1 MFTDLYVET
10 TNPKLTLSEFL
21 SARLLNKMATSVLFH
36 TILYV
41 VALNM
46 VSYVLMGDTLSLD
59 VNIRLSIFLVLVMSF
74 GFVARFYRV
83 KELYHY
89 GGKEYVDKA
98 YMTWYFLS

>member
-10 TNPKLTLSEFL
+10 TNPTLTLSEFL
-21 SARLLNKMATSVLFH
+21 SVRLLTKMAASVLFH

-41 VALNM
+41 VSLNM
-46 VSYVLMGDTLSLD
+46 VSYVFGYTLSSD
-59 VNIRLSIFLVLVMSF
+59 VNIRLSIFLVLVMSL

-98 YMTWYFLS
+98 YITWYFLS

>member
-10 TNPKLTLSEFL
+10 TNPTLTLSEFL
-21 SARLLNKMATSVLFH
+21 SVRLLTKMVASVLFH

-41 VALNM
+41 VSLNM
-46 VSYVLMGDTLSLD
+46 VSYVFGYTLSSD
-59 VNIRLSIFLVLVMSF
+59 VNIRLSIFLVLVMSL

-98 YMTWYFLS
+98 YITWYFLS

>member
-21 SARLLNKMATSVLFH
+21 SVRLLNKMAASVLFH

-41 VALNM
+41 LSLNM
-46 VSYVLMGDTLSLD
+46 VSYVFGYTLSSD
-59 VNIRLSIFLVLVMSF
+59 VNIRLSIFLVLVMAI

>member
-21 SARLLNKMATSVLFH
+21 SARLLNKMALSVLFH

-46 VSYVLMGDTLSLD
+46 VSYVFGGTLSLD
-59 VNIRLSIFLVLVMSF
+59 VNIRLSILLVLVMSF

-98 YMTWYFLS
+98 YITWYFLS

>member
-21 SARLLNKMATSVLFH
+21 SVRLLTKMALSVLFH
-36 TILYV
+36 TILYL

-46 VSYVLMGDTLSLD
+46 VSYVFGGTLSLD

-98 YMTWYFLS
+98 YITWYFLS

>member
-21 SARLLNKMATSVLFH
+21 SVRLLNKMATSVLFH

-46 VSYVLMGDTLSLD
+46 VSYVFGGTLSLD
-59 VNIRLSIFLVLVMSF
+59 VNIRLSIFLVVVMSF

-83 KELYHY
+83 KEIYKY
-89 GGKEYVDKA
+89 EGKDHVDRA
-98 YMTWYFLS
+98 YITWFFLS

>member
-1 MFTDLYVET
+1 M
-10 TNPKLTLSEFL
+10 
-21 SARLLNKMATSVLFH
+21 SARLLTKMAASVLFH

-41 VALNM
+41 LSLNM
-46 VSYVLMGDTLSLD
+46 ASYVFGYTLSSD
-59 VNIRLSIFLVLVMSF
+59 INIRLSIFLVLVMSL

-98 YMTWYFLS
+98 YITWYFLS

>member
-10 TNPKLTLSEFL
+10 TNPTLTLSEFL
-21 SARLLNKMATSVLFH
+21 SVRLLTKMATSVLFH

-41 VALNM
+41 LSLNM
-46 VSYVLMGDTLSLD
+46 ASYVFGYTLSSD
-59 VNIRLSIFLVLVMSF
+59 INIRLSIFLVLVMSL

-98 YMTWYFLS
+98 YITWYFLS

>member
-10 TNPKLTLSEFL
+10 TNPNLTLSEFL
-21 SARLLNKMATSVLFH
+21 SVRLLTKMATSVLFH

-41 VALNM
+41 LSLNM
-46 VSYVLMGDTLSLD
+46 ASYVFGYTLSSD
-59 VNIRLSIFLVLVMSF
+59 INIRLSIFLVLVMSL

-98 YMTWYFLS
+98 YITWYFLS

>member
-10 TNPKLTLSEFL
+10 TNPTLTLSEFL
-21 SARLLNKMATSVLFH
+21 SARLLTKMASSVLFH

-41 VALNM
+41 LALNM
-46 VSYVLMGDTLSLD
+46 VSYVFGDTLSFD
-59 VNIRLSIFLVLVMSF
+59 VNIRLSIFLVLVMTL
-74 GFVARFYRV
+74 GFVARFYRA

-98 YMTWYFLS
+98 YITWYFLS

>member
-10 TNPKLTLSEFL
+10 TNPTLTLSEFL
-21 SARLLNKMATSVLFH
+21 SVRLLTKMATSVLFH

-41 VALNM
+41 LSLNM
-46 VSYVLMGDTLSLD
+46 ASYVFGYKLSSD
-59 VNIRLSIFLVLVMSF
+59 INIRLSIFLVLVMSL

-98 YMTWYFLS
+98 YITWYFLS

>member
-1 MFTDLYVET
+1 
-10 TNPKLTLSEFL
+10 
-21 SARLLNKMATSVLFH
+21 MALSVLFH

-46 VSYVLMGDTLSLD
+46 VSYVFGDTLSLD
-59 VNIRLSIFLVLVMSF
+59 VNIRLSIFLVLVMSV

-98 YMTWYFLS
+98 YITWYFLS

>member
-10 TNPKLTLSEFL
+10 TNPSLTLSEFL
-21 SARLLNKMATSVLFH
+21 SARLLKKMAASVLFH

-41 VALNM
+41 LSFNM
-46 VSYVLMGDTLSLD
+46 ASYVLLGDTLSSD
-59 VNIRLSIFLVLVMSF
+59 VNIRISIFLVVVMSV

-98 YMTWYFLS
+98 YITWYFLS

>member
-21 SARLLNKMATSVLFH
+21 SVRLLTKMALSVLFH

-46 VSYVLMGDTLSLD
+46 VSYVFGGTLSLD
-59 VNIRLSIFLVLVMSF
+59 VNIRLSILLVLVMSF

-98 YMTWYFLS
+98 YITWYFLS

>member
-10 TNPKLTLSEFL
+10 TNPTLTLSEFL
-21 SARLLNKMATSVLFH
+21 SDRLLTKMAASVLFH
-36 TILYV
+36 TIIYV
-41 VALNM
+41 LSLNM
-46 VSYVLMGDTLSLD
+46 ASYVFGYKLSSD
-59 VNIRLSIFLVLVMSF
+59 INIRLSIFLVLVMSL

-98 YMTWYFLS
+98 YITWYFLS

>member
-10 TNPKLTLSEFL
+10 TNPTLTLSEFL
-21 SARLLNKMATSVLFH
+21 SARLLTKMAASVLFH

-41 VALNM
+41 LSLNM
-46 VSYVLMGDTLSLD
+46 ASYVFGYKLSSD
-59 VNIRLSIFLVLVMSF
+59 INIRLSIFLVLVMSL

-98 YMTWYFLS
+98 YITWYFLS

>member
-1 MFTDLYVET
+1 
-10 TNPKLTLSEFL
+10 
-21 SARLLNKMATSVLFH
+21 MA
-36 TILYV
+36 I
-41 VALNM
+41 
-46 VSYVLMGDTLSLD
+46 
-59 VNIRLSIFLVLVMSF
+59 

>member
-10 TNPKLTLSEFL
+10 TNPTLTLSELL
-21 SARLLNKMATSVLFH
+21 SVRLLNKMAASVLFH

-41 VALNM
+41 VSLNM
-46 VSYVLMGDTLSLD
+46 VSYVFGYTLSSD
-59 VNIRLSIFLVLVMSF
+59 VNIRLSIFLVLVMSL

-98 YMTWYFLS
+98 YITWYFLS

>member
-46 VSYVLMGDTLSLD
+46 VSYVFGGTLSLD
-59 VNIRLSIFLVLVMSF
+59 VNIRLSIFLVLVMSV

-98 YMTWYFLS
+98 YITWYFLS

>member
-21 SARLLNKMATSVLFH
+21 SVRLLNKMATSVLFH

-46 VSYVLMGDTLSLD
+46 VSYVFGGTLSLD
-59 VNIRLSIFLVLVMSF
+59 VNIRLSILLVLVMSF

-98 YMTWYFLS
+98 YITWYFLS

>member
-10 TNPKLTLSEFL
+10 TNPTLTLSEFL
-21 SARLLNKMATSVLFH
+21 SARLLTKMATSVLFH
-36 TILYV
+36 TIFYV
-41 VALNM
+41 LSLNM
-46 VSYVLMGDTLSLD
+46 ASYVFGYKLSSD
-59 VNIRLSIFLVLVMSF
+59 INIRLSIFLVLVMSL

-98 YMTWYFLS
+98 YITWYFLS

>member
-10 TNPKLTLSEFL
+10 TNPTLTLSEFL
-21 SARLLNKMATSVLFH
+21 SARLLTKMAASVLFH

-41 VALNM
+41 LSLNM
-46 VSYVLMGDTLSLD
+46 ASYVFGYTLSFD
-59 VNIRLSIFLVLVMSF
+59 INIRLSIFLVLVMSL

-98 YMTWYFLS
+98 YITWYFLS

>member
-21 SARLLNKMATSVLFH
+21 SVRLLNKMAASVLFH

-46 VSYVLMGDTLSLD
+46 VSYVFGDTLSLD
-59 VNIRLSIFLVLVMSF
+59 VNIRLSIFLVLVMAI
-74 GFVARFYRV
+74 GFVARVYRV

>member
-10 TNPKLTLSEFL
+10 TNPTLTLSEFL
-21 SARLLNKMATSVLFH
+21 SVRLLNKMAASVLFH

-41 VALNM
+41 VSLNM
-46 VSYVLMGDTLSLD
+46 VSYVFGYTLSSD
-59 VNIRLSIFLVLVMSF
+59 VNIRLSIFLVLVMSL

-98 YMTWYFLS
+98 YITWYFLS